1 LTAAA
6 DLSSFNE
13 LTTPYQIFFFQQP
26 KLMHRFIHRSA
37 PMPARI
43 LSEIPRK
50 YAVVGKIISNLFTAS
65 AQQLQWPVNKS

>member
-1 LTAAA
+1 
-6 DLSSFNE
+6 
-13 LTTPYQIFFFQQP
+13 
-26 KLMHRFIHRSA
+26 
-37 PMPARI
+37 MPARI